1 MISYH
6 FIYGANMATIHSLE
20 LFISVYTTKNITET
34 AKQYYC
40 SQPSVSRCIKDLEE
54 EYHTVLF
61 ERYHHKLLAT
71 PSADILY
78 THALRVLNSYNS
90 LEQAMLT
97 HNEKIRIG
105 STVTMS
111 NTLLPK
117 YIQHYS
123 KQYPSIRIEVSV
135 SNGENIYQD
144 LLHNAIDI
152 AFIENMISSSE
163 VVAIPFYQDELVLL
177 VPNDHP
183 FTSQKEI
190 PLSSLNGMPFLH
202 REQGSALRQYLDEY
216 FKKNHIHVD
225 TLWQSRSTH
234 AIIHAVESGL
244 GITILPK
251 NMCIKEI
258 ENHSITQ
265 VSIASHKLIRPYYLV
280 YPKEKKL
287 TDNLVNFIH
296 LF

>member
-1 MISYH
+1 MEKT
-6 FIYGANMATIHSLE
+6 FI
-20 LFISVYTTKNITET
+20 
-34 AKQYYC
+34 
-40 SQPSVSRCIKDLEE
+40 
-54 EYHTVLF
+54 
-61 ERYHHKLLAT
+61 
-71 PSADILY
+71 
-78 THALRVLNSYNS
+78 
-90 LEQAMLT
+90 
-97 HNEKIRIG
+97 
-105 STVTMS
+105 
-111 NTLLPK
+111 
-117 YIQHYS
+117 
-123 KQYPSIRIEVSV
+123 
-135 SNGENIYQD
+135 
-144 LLHNAIDI
+144 NAIDI

-183 FTSQKEI
+183 FASQKEI
-190 PLSSLNGMPFLH
+190 PLSSLNDMPFLH

>member
-1 MISYH
+1 
-6 FIYGANMATIHSLE
+6 MATIHSLE

-40 SQPSVSRCIKDLEE
+40 SQ
-54 EYHTVLF
+54 
-61 ERYHHKLLAT
+61 

-117 YIQHYS
+117 YIQQYS

-163 VVAIPFYQDELVLL
+163 VVAIPFYQDELALL

-183 FTSQKEI
+183 FASQKEI
-190 PLSSLNGMPFLH
+190 PLSALNDMPFLH

>member
-1 MISYH
+1 
-6 FIYGANMATIHSLE
+6 MATIHSLE

-117 YIQHYS
+117 YIQQYS

-190 PLSSLNGMPFLH
+190 TLSSLNGMPFLH

-280 YPKEKKL
+280 YPKKRS
-287 TDNLVNFIH
+287 
-296 LF
+296 

>member
-1 MISYH
+1 M
-6 FIYGANMATIHSLE
+6 
-20 LFISVYTTKNITET
+20 
-34 AKQYYC
+34 
-40 SQPSVSRCIKDLEE
+40 
-54 EYHTVLF
+54 
-61 ERYHHKLLAT
+61 AT

-117 YIQHYS
+117 YIQQYS

-135 SNGENIYQD
+135 SNGESIYQD

-152 AFIENMISSSE
+152 AFIENMIYSSE

>member
-6 FIYGANMATIHSLE
+6 FIYGGYMATFHALE
-20 LFISVYTTKNITET
+20 LFISVYTTRSITET

-54 EYHTVLF
+54 EYHITLF
-61 ERYHHKLLAT
+61 ERYHHKLLPT

-78 THALRVLNSYNS
+78 TYALRVINSYSS
-90 LEQAMLT
+90 LQQAMLT

-105 STVTMS
+105 STVTIS

-117 YIQHYS
+117 YIKQYS
-123 KQYPSIRIEVSV
+123 KQYPSIRIEVIV
-135 SNGENIYQD
+135 SNGESIYQD

-152 AFIENMISSSE
+152 AFIENKISSDE

-177 VPNDHP
+177 VANDHP
-183 FTSQKEI
+183 FASQKEI

-202 REQGSALRQYLDEY
+202 REQGSALRQYLDAFFE
-216 FKKNHIHVD
+216 KNHIHVD
-225 TLWQSRSTH
+225 TLWQSRSTL
-234 AIIHAVESGL
+234 ALIHAVQSGF

-251 NMCIKEI
+251 NMCEKEI
-258 ENHSITQ
+258 ENHTITK
-265 VSIASHKLIRPYYLV
+265 VNIASHKLIRPYYLA